1 MECELWPRLYA
12 LVIELGRRLRSRRVR
27 YSDAV
32 IVLVFL
38 WGCLHDRPQSWCCE
52 SRNWKSTRLRPVR
65 IPSDSTLSR
74 RLEADSVKN
83 FMTALGDAVRNTQD
97 PGLLS
102 FIDGKPLVVGSCS
115 KDPDA
120 KAGRVAKG
128 MARGYKLHA
137 IWSNRPVPEAWTVR
151 PLNEN
156 ESPVARKLISQLQG
170 SGYLIGDGQ
179 FDVIALHDLSFERH
193 HQLLTH
199 PRRSTAKGL
208 GHIRQSPHRLH
219 AIEMRQ
225 RDFGRELLH
234 QRAQIERLFGA
245 ATNFSGGLAPL
256 PNWVR
261 RLHRVHRWVW
271 AKLLINGMRI
281 QHRKRLRA

>member
-12 LVIELGRRLRSRRVR
+12 LVMELGRRLRSSRVR

-32 IVLVFL
+32 IVVVFL
-38 WGCLHDRPQSWCCE
+38 WGCLHDRPQVWSCE
-52 SRNWKSTRLRPVR
+52 PRNWRSTRLKPVK

-74 RLEADSVKN
+74 RLQSPSVKQ
-83 FMTALGDAVRNTQD
+83 FMAALDEAVRNTEGH
-97 PGLLS
+97 GLLS

-120 KAGRVAKG
+120 KAGRIAKG

-156 ESPVARKLISQLQG
+156 ESPVARLLICQLG
-170 SGYLIGDGQ
+170 GGGYLLGDGQ
-179 FDVIALHDLSFERH
+179 FDVIALHDLAFEHH

-199 PRRSTAKGL
+199 RRRGNAKGL

-219 AIEMRQ
+219 AIEIHK
-225 RDFGRELLH
+225 RDFGRELLQ
-234 QRAQIERLFGA
+234 QRSQIERLFGN
-245 ATNFSGGLAPL
+245 ATSFAGGLAPL
-256 PNWVR
+256 PSWVR
-261 RLHRVHRWVW
+261 RLSRVSRWVW
-271 AKLLINGMRI
+271 AKLLINGLRI
-281 QHRKRLRA
+281 QHRKRLTA

>member
-12 LVIELGRRLRSRRVR
+12 LVIDLGRRHHSSRVR

-38 WGCLHDRPQSWCCE
+38 WGCLHDRPQVWSCE
-52 SRNWKSTRLRPVR
+52 PRNWRSTRLKPVR

-74 RLEADSVKN
+74 RLQSSSVKL
-83 FMTALGDAVRNTQD
+83 FMTALGEAVRNSEDQ
-97 PGLLS
+97 GLLS

-120 KAGRVAKG
+120 KAGWATRA

-137 IWSNRPVPEAWTVR
+137 IWGNRSLPEVWTVR
-151 PLNEN
+151 PLSEN
-156 ESPVARKLISQLQG
+156 ESPVAKTLISQLGG
-170 SGYLIGDGQ
+170 SGYIVGDGQ
-179 FDVIALHDLSFERH
+179 FDVMSLHDLSFERR

-199 PRRSTAKGL
+199 PRQANAKGL

-219 AIEMRQ
+219 AIEMRD
-225 RDFGRELLH
+225 RDFGHELLH
-234 QRAQIERLFGA
+234 QRAQIERLFGN
-245 ATNFSGGLAPL
+245 ATSFAGGLAPL
-256 PNWVR
+256 PSWVR
-261 RLHRVHRWVW
+261 RLHRVSRWVW
-271 AKLLINGMRI
+271 AKLLINGLRI
-281 QHRKRLRA
+281 QHRKRFTA